1 MNATE
6 IRAKFLEYFEEKGHK
21 IVPSAPLVV
30 KDDPTLMFTNA
41 GMNQFKDYFLG
52 NKKADDKRVA
62 DTQKCL
68 RVSGKHNDLEEVG
81 IDTYHHTM
89 FEMLGNWSFGDYFK
103 EDAIEFAWEL
113 LTKVFGLPEERLYAS
128 YFGGDAKEK
137 MEVDEDAKALWGKIL
152 PEERILSGSKN
163 DNFWEMGDTG
173 PCGPCSEL
181 HIDMRPQSEVDKIP
195 GRDLVNQDHPQVIE
209 IWNLVFIQF
218 NRLANGSLEN
228 LPEKHVDTGM
238 GFERLVRAIQGK
250 TSNYDT
256 DVFQPMI
263 QQLAKKAGV
272 RYGDKEETDIALR
285 VIVDHIRAIS
295 FAIADGQLP
304 SNNGAGFVIRRILR
318 RAVWHAYYF
327 LGFKE
332 PFLAELLPQLEK
344 QFGSVFPELTS
355 QIDFIKK
362 VITEE
367 ETGFLRTLVP
377 GLARLNGW
385 IKDSENFAKN
395 WPKSIKGN
403 KSEGHPLITGSK
415 IFELHDTYGIP
426 KDLADLLMKEWGKID
441 YLEDNWEKGFEE
453 AMKAQKNRSKA
464 DAVKETGDWMVVKES
479 TNPIDFVGYNELSS
493 NSSILR
499 YRIIKQRGKDKI
511 QIVLDK
517 TPFYAESGGQVGDS
531 GVLVSANEHIKV
543 LDTQKE
549 NDLIVHF
556 VDKLPQNLNAEFESK
571 VDSHKRLMT
580 VNNHSA
586 THLMHAALRKVLG
599 NHVEQ
604 RGSLVN
610 EKQLRFDFSHFAKLT
625 IEEIKEIE
633 LIVNKR
639 IRENITLNAQANVPI
654 EKAKEL
660 GAMALF
666 GEKYGEFVR
675 VITFDK
681 NYSVELCGGTHAP
694 ATGQIGLFKI
704 VSESSVAAGIRR
716 IEAITAEA
724 SEQLV
729 LAQEA
734 ILQEV
739 KEVLKNPKDI
749 VSAVQSVVE
758 EKNKLAKQLEAFQKE
773 QVQNLKAD
781 LKAKAERSDG
791 MTRIIAKVSLP
802 NADALKQ
809 LAHDLKREEKGALI
823 IIAADIAGKPQI
835 AVAIDESLVSEKN
848 LNAGQIVRDLA
859 KNINGG
865 GGGQPFFATA
875 GGSKLEGLDAVI
887 EQAQSLVI

>member
-6 IRAKFLEYFEEKGHK
+6 IRAKFLDFFEQKGHK
-21 IVPSAPLVV
+21 IVASAPLVV

-52 NKKADDKRVA
+52 NKKAENTRVT

-103 EDAIEFAWEL
+103 QEAIEFAWEL
-113 LTKVFGLPEERLYAS
+113 LTKVFELPKERLYAS
-128 YFGGDAKEK
+128 YFGGDVKEK
-137 MEVDEDAKALWGKIL
+137 MAADEEAKALWGKIL
-152 PEERILSGSKN
+152 PEDHILSGSKS
-163 DNFWEMGDTG
+163 DNFWEMGETG

-181 HIDMRPQSEVDKIP
+181 HIDMRPQSEIDKIP
-195 GRDLVNQDHPQVIE
+195 GKDLVNQDHPQVIE

-218 NRLANGSLEN
+218 NRLANGTLEN
-228 LPEKHVDTGM
+228 LPDKHVDTGM

-263 QQLAKKAGV
+263 QHLATKANV
-272 RYGDKEETDIALR
+272 SYGQNEQTDIALR
-285 VIVDHIRAIS
+285 VIVDHIRAIT
-295 FAIADGQLP
+295 FAISDGQLP
-304 SNNGAGFVIRRILR
+304 SNNGAGYVIRRILR
-318 RAVWHAYYF
+318 RAVRYGFQFLDFKQPF
-327 LGFKE
+327 LG
-332 PFLAELLPQLEK
+332 ELLPLLEK
-344 QFGSVFPELTS
+344 QFGSVFPELKS
-355 QIDFIKK
+355 QADFIKK

-367 ETGFLRTLVP
+367 ETGFLRTLDS
-377 GLARLNGW
+377 GLKKIDEW
-385 IKDSENFAKN
+385 ISESENFAEN
-395 WPKSIKGN
+395 WPKTIKENNGGG
-403 KSEGHPLITGSK
+403 KPIFSGHNVFTLY
-415 IFELHDTYGIP
+415 DTFGIP
-426 KDLADLLMKEWGKID
+426 KDLTLLILREKGKIV
-441 YLEDNWEKGFEE
+441 YLDKTWEEDFERNLLN
-453 AMKAQKNRSKA
+453 QKTRSRK
-464 DAVKETGDWMVVKES
+464 DAVKETGDWVVLKKS
-479 TNPIDFVGYNELSS
+479 IKPTDFVGYDHLETNS
-493 NSSILR
+493 NILR
-499 YRIIKQRGKDKI
+499 YRIIKQKGKDKI
-511 QIVLDK
+511 QVVLDK

-531 GVLVSANEHIKV
+531 GILVSANEKIRV
-543 LDTQKE
+543 IDTQKE

-556 VDKLPQNLNAEFESK
+556 VDKLPQNLDAEFESK

-586 THLMHAALRKVLG
+586 THLMHAALRQVLG
-599 NHVEQ
+599 KHVEQ

-625 IEEIKEIE
+625 TEEIKEIE
-633 LIVNKR
+633 QIVNKR
-639 IRENITLNAQANVPI
+639 IRENISLNVQANVPI
-654 EKAKEL
+654 KKAKEL

-681 NYSVELCGGTHAP
+681 NYSVELCGGTHVK

-704 VSESSVAAGIRR
+704 VSESSVASGIRR

-729 LAQEA
+729 LSQEG
-734 ILQEV
+734 IMQEV

-758 EKNKLAKQLEAFQKE
+758 EKNKLTKQLEAFQKE

-781 LKAKAERSDG
+781 LKAKAERGDG

-802 NADALKQ
+802 NGDALKQ

-835 AVAIDESLVSEKN
+835 AVAIDESLVAEKN

-875 GGSKLEGLDAVI
+875 GGSKLEGLDDVVN
-887 EQAQSLVI
+887 QALTLV

>member
-1 MNATE
+1 MHRTVSIKQFRESDLSMNATE
-6 IRAKFLEYFEEKGHK
+6 IREKFLEYFEQKGHK

-52 NKKADDKRVA
+52 NKKADEKRVA

-113 LTKVFGLPEERLYAS
+113 LTKVFKLPEERLYAS

-137 MEVDEDAKALWGKIL
+137 MDADEEAKQLWGKLL
-152 PEERILSGSKN
+152 PDDRILSGSKS

-181 HIDMRPQSEVDKIP
+181 HIDMRPQSEVDKVP
-195 GRDLVNQDHPQVIE
+195 GKELVNQDHPQVIE
-209 IWNLVFIQF
+209 VWNLVFIQF
-218 NRLANGSLEN
+218 NRLVNGTLEN
-228 LPEKHVDTGM
+228 LPDKHVDTGM
-238 GFERLVRAIQGK
+238 GFERLVRAIQCK

-263 QQLAKKAGV
+263 QHLAKKAKV
-272 RYGDKEETDIALR
+272 SYGKNEQTDIALR

-295 FAIADGQLP
+295 FAISDGQLP
-304 SNNGAGFVIRRILR
+304 SNNGAGYVIRRILR
-318 RAVWHAYYF
+318 RAVRYGFQF
-327 LGFKE
+327 LDFKE
-332 PFLAELLPQLEK
+332 PFLAELLPLLEN
-344 QFGSVFPELTS
+344 QFGTVFPELVS
-355 QIDFIKK
+355 QADFIKN

-367 ETGFLRTLVP
+367 ESSFLRTLEL
-377 GLARLNGW
+377 GLKKLA
-385 IKDSENFAKN
+385 
-395 WPKSIKGN
+395 SIKTEMAKANTTIVDG
-403 KSEGHPLITGSK
+403 KVA
-415 IFELHDTYGIP
+415 FELYDTFGFP
-426 KDLADLLMKEWGKID
+426 LDLTSLIARESGLSVD
-441 YLEDNWEKGFEE
+441 EKGFAK
-453 AMKAQKNRSKA
+453 AMQEQKNRSKA
-464 DAVKETGDWMVVKES
+464 DAVKEMGDWVIVKES
-479 TNPIDFVGYNELSS
+479 DEPIEFLGYDQLEANT
-493 NSSILR
+493 SILR
-499 YRIIKQRGKDKI
+499 YRVITQKGKNKT

-531 GVLVSANEHIKV
+531 GMLISANEKIKV
-543 LDTQKE
+543 IDTQKE

-556 VDKLPQNLNAEFESK
+556 IDKLPKDLNAQFEAK

-586 THLMHAALRKVLG
+586 THLMHAALRQVLG

-625 IEEIKEIE
+625 EDETKQIEQ
-633 LIVNKR
+633 IVNER
-639 IRENITLNAQANVPI
+639 IRENIALDAQANVPI
-654 EKAKEL
+654 AKAKEM

-675 VITFDK
+675 VITFNK
-681 NYSVELCGGTHAP
+681 NYSVELCGGTHVK

-724 SEQLV
+724 TEQYV
-729 LAQEA
+729 YTQEEA
-734 ILQEV
+734 ITAL
-739 KEVLKNPKDI
+739 KDALKNPKDI
-749 VSAVQSVVE
+749 VSAVQSVLDEKSKLLKQVE
-758 EKNKLAKQLEAFQKE
+758 SFQKE
-773 QVQNLKAD
+773 QVQNLKAT
-781 LKAKAERSDG
+781 LKEQAVRADG
-791 MTRIIAKVSLP
+791 LTKIIAKVSL
-802 NADALKQ
+802 ADANSLK
-809 LAHDLKREEKGALI
+809 LLTHDLKREEKSAFIVL
-823 IIAADIAGKPQI
+823 AADIDGKPQI
-835 AVAIDESLVSEKN
+835 AVAIDENLVKSKN

-859 KNINGG
+859 KNIHGG

-875 GGSKLEGLDAVI
+875 GGSKLEGLEDVVT
-887 EQAQSLVI
+887 QAKKLL

>member
-6 IRAKFLEYFEEKGHK
+6 IRQQFLDFFKQKGHK

-41 GMNQFKDYFLG
+41 GMNQFKDHFLG
-52 NKKADDKRVA
+52 NKKAENKRVA

-128 YFGGDAKEK
+128 YFGGDANEKIEADKE
-137 MEVDEDAKALWGKIL
+137 AKALWGKIL
-152 PEERILSGSKN
+152 PEDRILSGSKS

-181 HIDMRPQSEVDKIP
+181 HIDMRPQSEIDKVP

-228 LPEKHVDTGM
+228 LPDKHVDTGM

-250 TSNYDT
+250 ASNYDT

-263 QQLAKKAGV
+263 QHLAKKANV
-272 RYGDKEETDIALR
+272 IYGKEEQTDIALR
-285 VIVDHIRAIS
+285 VIVDHIRAIA

-304 SNNGAGFVIRRILR
+304 SNNGAGYVIRRILR
-318 RAVWHAYYF
+318 RAVRYGFQF
-327 LGFKE
+327 LGFKQ
-332 PFLAELLPQLEK
+332 PFLAELLPLLED
-344 QFGSVFPELTS
+344 QFGSVFPEIKS
-355 QIDFIKK
+355 QSAFIKN

-367 ETGFLRTLVP
+367 ETSFLRTLEL
-377 GLARLNGW
+377 GLKKLSTL
-385 IKDSENFAKN
+385 KDEMAASNAKVIDG
-395 WPKSIKGN
+395 KVA
-403 KSEGHPLITGSK
+403 
-415 IFELHDTYGIP
+415 FELYDTFGFP
-426 KDLADLLMKEWGKID
+426 LDLTSLIARENGLSID
-441 YLEDNWEKGFEE
+441 EEGFKT
-453 AMKAQKNRSKA
+453 AMQEQKNRSKA
-464 DAVKETGDWMVVKES
+464 DAVKETGDWVVVEES
-479 TNPIDFVGYNELSS
+479 ESPIEFVGYDKLSTTS
-493 NSSILR
+493 KILR
-499 YRIIKQRGKDKI
+499 YRIIKQKGKDKT
-511 QIVLDK
+511 QIVLNK

-531 GVLVSANEHIKV
+531 GILVSANEKIRV
-543 LDTQKE
+543 IDTQKE

-556 VDKLPQNLNAEFESK
+556 IDKLPENLTAEFEAK
-571 VDSHKRLMT
+571 VDAHKRLMI

-586 THLMHAALRKVLG
+586 THLMHAALRQVLG
-599 NHVEQ
+599 AHVEQ

-625 IEEIKEIE
+625 AEEIAKIE
-633 LIVNKR
+633 RIVNER
-639 IRENITLNAQANVPI
+639 IRANIMLDAQVNVPI
-654 EKAKEL
+654 KKAKKM

-681 NYSVELCGGTHAP
+681 NYSVELCGGTHAN

-729 LAQEA
+729 ILQEA
-734 ILQEV
+734 ILKEV

-758 EKNKLAKQLEAFQKE
+758 EKNRLAKQLEAFQKE
-773 QVQNLKAD
+773 QVKSLKTD
-781 LKAKAERSDG
+781 LKEKAVRANG
-791 MTRIIAKVSLP
+791 ITKIIAKVALP

-809 LAHDLKREEKGALI
+809 LTHDLKREEKGALI

-875 GGSKLEGLDAVI
+875 GGSKLDGLDDVI
-887 EQAQSLVI
+887 KQANAML